1 MRRGCARSR
10 SNVMVTRPESN
21 SRTRAK
27 VKDQGQ
33 RNRPR
38 PQDYS
43 LMTFELSQMD
53 RWIQIKKNKKK
64 IARIGMLTQFWKL
77 LNVSHRQIMAH
88 I

>member
-10 SNVMVTRPESN
+10 SNVKVTRPIFYKGLLTSM
-21 SRTRAK
+21 TRAK
-27 VKDQGQ
+27 VRGQGQ
-33 RNRPR
+33 CYRPR

-77 LNVSHRQIMAH
+77 FNV
-88 I
+88 